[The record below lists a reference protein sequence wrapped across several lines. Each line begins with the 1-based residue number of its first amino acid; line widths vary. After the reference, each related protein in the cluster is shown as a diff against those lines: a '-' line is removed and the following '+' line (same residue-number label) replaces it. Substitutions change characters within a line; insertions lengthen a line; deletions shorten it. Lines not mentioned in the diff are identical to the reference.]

1 MNKYA
6 FAVMLALGTLNT
18 TAWADN
24 NLASDIKKMMNDPIK
39 KSYSENSKLRETK
52 QLFSEAKSASKAKEN
67 QTDAFST
74 SKPDACVRPKADVF
88 SQSKADVLSKL
99 KPDTFNK

>member
-1 MNKYA
+1 MNEPVK
-6 FAVMLALGTLNT
+6 N
-18 TAWADN
+18 
-24 NLASDIKKMMNDPIK
+24 SDV
-39 KSYSENSKLRETK
+39 ENSKLRETK
-52 QLFSEAKSASKAKEN
+52 QLFSEARSASKAKESHA
-67 QTDAFST
+67 DVFSI